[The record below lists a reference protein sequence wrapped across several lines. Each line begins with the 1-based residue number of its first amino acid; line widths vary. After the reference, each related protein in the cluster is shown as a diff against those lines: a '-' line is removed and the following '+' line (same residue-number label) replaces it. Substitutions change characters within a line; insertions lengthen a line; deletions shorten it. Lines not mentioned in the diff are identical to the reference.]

1 VVPKPDRARDRG
13 PADRV
18 PEPPGRTIDGVTN
31 PSHPQPPVALVTGA
45 STGIGRVTARDL
57 AANGHTVVT
66 VSRPSGR
73 GAQAADEIRRETRGD
88 VHHLGFDL
96 SLVAESRAMVAAFRE
111 RWSRLDALVLNAG
124 VFVGRRRETA
134 EGIEVTWALNHL
146 GAFVP
151 AVLLVDLLVAS
162 APARVV
168 VTSSNAAMAG
178 RMRWDD
184 LERRRYD
191 GMGAY
196 AQSKLANQ
204 LFTVA
209 FARRLAGAGVSVHA
223 MHPGFVA
230 TEFGGDSGWLTPFVR
245 LAQRAFGRTAEQGA
259 DTLSY
264 LASDP
269 AALASTGRYWVDRRQ
284 RPMAPIAREDGA
296 AERLWALSE
305 AQAGL
310 TGAELAPLRS
320 VEAREGG
327 SPNPGRPPTRALG
340 RASGEGDAQVE
351 QL

>member
-1 VVPKPDRARDRG
+1 MQP
-13 PADRV
+13 
-18 PEPPGRTIDGVTN
+18 
-31 PSHPQPPVALVTGA
+31 HPPVALITGA
-45 STGIGRVTARDL
+45 SSGIGRITARDL
-57 AANGHTVVT
+57 AARGHTVVT
-66 VSRPSGR
+66 VSRARGR
-73 GAQAADEIRRETRGD
+73 GAQVADEIRRETGGD

-124 VFVGRRRETA
+124 VYVGRRRETA
-134 EGIEVTWALNHL
+134 EGIELTWALNHL
-146 GAFVP
+146 GVFVP
-151 AVLLVDLLVAS
+151 AVLLADLLVAS

-184 LERRRYD
+184 LGRRRYD

-209 FARRLAGAGVSVHA
+209 FARHLADTGVSVHA

-230 TEFGGDSGWLTPFVR
+230 TEFGGDAGWFTPLVR
-245 LAQRAFGRTAEQGA
+245 LAQRAFGRTPEQGA
-259 DTLSY
+259 DTLTY
-264 LASDP
+264 LATDP
-269 AALASTGRYWVDRRQ
+269 AALASTGGYWIDRQQ
-284 RPMAPIAREDGA
+284 RPMAPTAREGDA

-310 TGAELAPLRS
+310 SDAEFAPLRAPA
-320 VEAREGG
+320 AR
-327 SPNPGRPPTRALG
+327 
-340 RASGEGDAQVE
+340 
-351 QL
+351 

>member
-1 VVPKPDRARDRG
+1 MQP
-13 PADRV
+13 
-18 PEPPGRTIDGVTN
+18 
-31 PSHPQPPVALVTGA
+31 HPPVALITGA
-45 STGIGRVTARDL
+45 SSGIGRITARDL
-57 AANGHTVVT
+57 AARGHTVVT
-66 VSRPSGR
+66 VSRARGR
-73 GAQAADEIRRETRGD
+73 GAQVADEIRRETGGD

-124 VFVGRRRETA
+124 VYVGRRRETA
-134 EGIEVTWALNHL
+134 EGIELTWALNHL
-146 GAFVP
+146 GVFVP
-151 AVLLVDLLVAS
+151 AVLLADLLVAS

-184 LERRRYD
+184 LGRRRYD

-209 FARRLAGAGVSVHA
+209 FARHLADTGVSVHA

-230 TEFGGDSGWLTPFVR
+230 TEFGGDAGWLTPLVR
-245 LAQRAFGRTAEQGA
+245 LAQRAFGRTPEQGA
-259 DTLSY
+259 DTLTH
-264 LASDP
+264 LATDP
-269 AALASTGRYWVDRRQ
+269 AALASTGGYWIDRQQ
-284 RPMAPIAREDGA
+284 RPMAPTAREGDA

-310 TGAELAPLRS
+310 SDAEFAPLRAPT
-320 VEAREGG
+320 AR
-327 SPNPGRPPTRALG
+327 
-340 RASGEGDAQVE
+340 
-351 QL
+351 

>member
-1 VVPKPDRARDRG
+1 MPPVGRAVDRG

-18 PEPPGRTIDGVTN
+18 PGPPGRTIGGVTN

-57 AANGHTVVT
+57 AARGHTVVT

-73 GAQAADEIRRETRGD
+73 GAQVADELRRETGGD

-124 VFVGRRRETA
+124 VYVGRRRETA
-134 EGIEVTWALNHL
+134 EGMELTWALNHL
-146 GAFVP
+146 GVFVP
-151 AVLLVDLLVAS
+151 AVLLADLLVAS

-209 FARRLAGAGVSVHA
+209 FARRLADTGVSVHA

-230 TEFGGDSGWLTPFVR
+230 SEFGGDSGWLTPLIR
-245 LAQRAFGRTAEQGA
+245 LAQRTFGRSPEQGA
-259 DTLSY
+259 DTLTF
-264 LASDP
+264 LATDP

-284 RPMAPIAREDGA
+284 RPMAPVAREGDA
-296 AERLWALSE
+296 AERLWTLSE
-305 AQAGL
+305 RQAGL
-310 TGAELAPLRS
+310 TDDELAPLRALA
-320 VEAREGG
+320 AR
-327 SPNPGRPPTRALG
+327 
-340 RASGEGDAQVE
+340 
-351 QL
+351 

>member
-1 VVPKPDRARDRG
+1 
-13 PADRV
+13 
-18 PEPPGRTIDGVTN
+18 
-31 PSHPQPPVALVTGA
+31 VALVTGA

-57 AANGHTVVT
+57 AARGHTVVT

-73 GAQAADEIRRETRGD
+73 GAQVAEEIRRETGGD

-111 RWSRLDALVLNAG
+111 RWPRLDALVLNAG
-124 VFVGRRRETA
+124 AYFGRRLETA
-134 EGIEVTWALNHL
+134 EGIEFTWALNHL
-146 GAFVP
+146 GVFVP
-151 AVLLVDLLVAS
+151 AVLLADLLVAS

-184 LERRRYD
+184 LDRRRYD

-209 FARRLAGAGVSVHA
+209 FARRLAGTGVSVHA

-230 TEFGGDSGWLTPFVR
+230 TEFGGDVGWLTPLIR
-245 LAQRAFGRTAEQGA
+245 LAQRAFGRTPEQGA
-259 DTLSY
+259 DTLTY
-264 LASDP
+264 LAADA
-269 AALASTGRYWVDRRQ
+269 AALESTGRYWVDRRP
-284 RPMAPIAREDGA
+284 RPMAPVAGEGDA

-305 AQAGL
+305 TQAGL
-310 TGAELAPLRS
+310 SEAELSPMRALQS
-320 VEAREGG
+320 GQNG
-327 SPNPGRPPTRALG
+327 SLTRA
-340 RASGEGDAQVE
+340 A
-351 QL
+351 

>member
-1 VVPKPDRARDRG
+1 MQP
-13 PADRV
+13 
-18 PEPPGRTIDGVTN
+18 
-31 PSHPQPPVALVTGA
+31 HPPVALITGA
-45 STGIGRVTARDL
+45 SSGIGRITARDL
-57 AANGHTVVT
+57 AARGHTVVT
-66 VSRPSGR
+66 VSRARGR
-73 GAQAADEIRRETRGD
+73 GAQVADEIRRETGGD

-124 VFVGRRRETA
+124 VYVGRRRETA
-134 EGIEVTWALNHL
+134 EGIELTWALNHL
-146 GAFVP
+146 GVFVP
-151 AVLLVDLLVAS
+151 AVLLADLLVAS

-184 LERRRYD
+184 LGRRRYD

-209 FARRLAGAGVSVHA
+209 FAQRLADTGVSVHA

-230 TEFGGDSGWLTPFVR
+230 TEFGGDAGWFTPLVR
-245 LAQRAFGRTAEQGA
+245 LAQRAFGRTPEQGA
-259 DTLSY
+259 DTLTY
-264 LASDP
+264 LATDP
-269 AALASTGRYWVDRRQ
+269 AALASTGGYWIDRQQ
-284 RPMAPIAREDGA
+284 RPMAPTAREGDA

-310 TGAELAPLRS
+310 SDAEFAPLRAPT
-320 VEAREGG
+320 AR
-327 SPNPGRPPTRALG
+327 
-340 RASGEGDAQVE
+340 
-351 QL
+351 

>member
-1 VVPKPDRARDRG
+1 MPATLGRSIVVVSNSSQP
-13 PADRV
+13 
-18 PEPPGRTIDGVTN
+18 
-31 PSHPQPPVALVTGA
+31 HPPVALITGA
-45 STGIGRVTARDL
+45 SSGIGRVTARDL
-57 AANGHTVVT
+57 AARGHTVVT
-66 VSRPSGR
+66 VSRARGR
-73 GAQAADEIRRETRGD
+73 GAQVADEIRRETGGD

-96 SLVAESRAMVAAFRE
+96 SVVAESRAMVAAFRE

-124 VFVGRRRETA
+124 VYVGRRRETA
-134 EGIEVTWALNHL
+134 EDIELTWALNHL
-146 GAFVP
+146 GVFVP
-151 AVLLVDLLVAS
+151 AVLLVDLLAAS

-209 FARRLAGAGVSVHA
+209 FARRLANTGVSVHA

-230 TEFGGDSGWLTPFVR
+230 TEFGGDAGWLTPLVR
-245 LAQRAFGRTAEQGA
+245 WMQRVFARTPEQGA
-259 DTLSY
+259 DTLTY
-264 LASDP
+264 LAADP
-269 AALASTGRYWVDRRQ
+269 AALASTGGYWIDRQQ
-284 RPMAPIAREDGA
+284 RPMAPIAREGDA

-310 TGAELAPLRS
+310 TDAEVAPLR
-320 VEAREGG
+320 
-327 SPNPGRPPTRALG
+327 ALED
-340 RASGEGDAQVE
+340 R
-351 QL
+351 

>member
-1 VVPKPDRARDRG
+1 M
-13 PADRV
+13 
-18 PEPPGRTIDGVTN
+18 
-31 PSHPQPPVALVTGA
+31 ALITGA

-57 AANGHTVVT
+57 AARGHTVVT

-73 GAQAADEIRRETRGD
+73 GAHVADEIRRETGGE

-111 RWSRLDALVLNAG
+111 RWARLDALVLNAG
-124 VFVGRRRETA
+124 AYVGSRRETA
-134 EGIEVTWALNHL
+134 EGIEFTWALNHL
-146 GAFVP
+146 GVFVP
-151 AVLLVDLLVAS
+151 AVLLADLLVAS

-209 FARRLAGAGVSVHA
+209 FARRLADTGLSVHA
-223 MHPGFVA
+223 LHPGFVA
-230 TEFGGDSGWLTPFVR
+230 TEFGGDVGWLSPLIR
-245 LAQRAFGRTAEQGA
+245 LAQRAFGRTPEQGA
-259 DTLSY
+259 DTLTY
-264 LASDP
+264 LAADA

-284 RPMAPIAREDGA
+284 RPMAPVAREGDA

-310 TGAELAPLRS
+310 SDAELAPLRALA
-320 VEAREGG
+320 AR
-327 SPNPGRPPTRALG
+327 
-340 RASGEGDAQVE
+340 
-351 QL
+351 

>member
-1 VVPKPDRARDRG
+1 MAWTSG
-13 PADRV
+13 L
-18 PEPPGRTIDGVTN
+18 TIDGVTN
-31 PSHPQPPVALVTGA
+31 SSNPHPPVTLITGA
-45 STGIGRVTARDL
+45 SSGIGRVTARDL
-57 AANGHTVVT
+57 AARGHTVVT
-66 VSRPSGR
+66 VSRASGR
-73 GAQAADEIRRETRGD
+73 GAQVADEIRRETGGD

-124 VFVGRRRETA
+124 VYVGRRRETE
-134 EGIEVTWALNHL
+134 EGIELTWALNHL
-146 GAFVP
+146 GVFVP
-151 AVLLVDLLVAS
+151 AVLLTDLLVAS

-184 LERRRYD
+184 LERQRYD

-209 FARRLAGAGVSVHA
+209 FARRLADTGVSVHA

-230 TEFGGDSGWLTPFVR
+230 TEFGGDAGWLTPLVR
-245 LAQRAFGRTAEQGA
+245 WTQRLFGRTPEQGA
-259 DTLSY
+259 DTLTF

-269 AALASTGRYWVDRRQ
+269 AALASTGGYWIDREQ
-284 RPMAPIAREDGA
+284 RPMAPVAREGDA

-305 AQAGL
+305 AHAGL
-310 TGAELAPLRS
+310 TDAELAPLRALA
-320 VEAREGG
+320 AR
-327 SPNPGRPPTRALG
+327 
-340 RASGEGDAQVE
+340 
-351 QL
+351 